1 MTNNFPPLPHPPIS
15 INLEFV
21 TPPDGSLAVL
31 TCRKSLAHAEA
42 SSESENYEGG
52 GFENNTLFYFFYFY
66 ASEGVLVVSSFLWSI
81 VDS

>member
-1 MTNNFPPLPHPPIS
+1 M
-15 INLEFV
+15 
-21 TPPDGSLAVL
+21 TPPDGSLAEL

-66 ASEGVLVVSSFLWSI
+66 ASEGVLVVSSFLAVEYCRQLTIFFSSK
-81 VDS
+81 VK